1 MSNDVVLSDPS
12 RALLL
17 AAAGLIYLYFTLS
30 FKCLCAGLPLL
41 SALSIHW
48 LMENPA
54 LLQHSRLIICAFLF
68 TNFTYW
74 ISSTSYVLYPICA
87 STIWFTILGISCYRF
102 EILKKPLNSVN
113 HFGARK
119 IQEFETKVNNFR
131 WPILDFDGR
140 GILAFTGS
148 TLDLSQMSFNITGID
163 FSLEVDQH
171 TKIIARIENFG
182 LRLARDVTIKEI
194 YLNVRG
200 DGTPP
205 SEAKS
210 FSSPIRTS
218 TSNSVTSETAPSS
231 TSTGSSQDS
240 PLRKLPPL
248 PPSVQGTTGSPG
260 PSISRSTTTTSVPP
274 PLPPRLPPRKFS
286 DESGTAT
293 SHSGTD
299 EERDIKRA
307 IEASLAHHPDFT
319 AVDDG
324 ASHNP
329 ESILAADA
337 ELSSAPAEA
346 SEPAS
351 SATPSRTTT
360 SDSSFFHVGND
371 AEDEGLRATLNESAI
386 HHSSSIDNP
395 DRNDFDMKAAIAA
408 SLEDQTA
415 HHKKN
420 MRERRIRLSELLA
433 KIPWWLKITPGPLV
447 TRLILSPI
455 IWLHPITVSSVAG
468 TGTGKR
474 ITNLLETSGLK
485 KAHPNQEIFKL
496 IRKVF
501 LWLESGDISI
511 VLNDISIRP
520 HIPLS
525 ADHDVRIDIKASE
538 PTAYRN
544 SNGTEEILAKIH
556 AISASLAIPTFLLP
570 NHERLI
576 PPSPRSSIPFSV
588 LLSMPGVFN
597 RELLTI
603 GAAFA
608 KATTMMDLRQTAQS
622 RPVPAFPSLHRSAGG
637 TSQFSFKS
645 LGLAVKQAAG
655 DLAKQKGVEWGV
667 RDAEIAKW
675 TAKLARLMSLVK
687 VDVGGQGEIP
697 VDLLKLRRA
706 ATLRR
711 QAKK

>member
-1 MSNDVVLSDPS
+1 MSNNVDLSDSS
-12 RALLL
+12 RALIL
-17 AAAGLIYLYFTLS
+17 AAVGLVYLYFTLS
-30 FKCLCAGLPLL
+30 FRCLGAGLPVLIGL
-41 SALSIHW
+41 SLHW
-48 LMENPA
+48 LMEHPA
-54 LLQHSRLIICAFLF
+54 LLKQTRSLLAAFVF

-74 ISSTSYVLYPICA
+74 ISSTSYILYPICA
-87 STIWFTILGISCYRF
+87 SFIWSTILGISCYRF
-102 EILKKPLNSVN
+102 EVFRKPLATVN
-113 HFGARK
+113 QFGARK
-119 IQEFETKVNNFR
+119 VQEFENKVNNFR
-131 WPILDFDGR
+131 WPILDFDGK

-148 TLDLSQMSFNITGID
+148 TLDLSQMTFIISGID
-163 FSLEVDQH
+163 FSFEVDQH
-171 TKIIARIENFG
+171 TKIIARVETLG
-182 LRLARDVTIKEI
+182 LRLARDVTVKEI

-210 FSSPIRTS
+210 FSTPVRTNTSASVASRTS
-218 TSNSVTSETAPSS
+218 VETSVSS
-231 TSTGSSQDS
+231 TSVGSDHGS

-248 PPSVQGTTGSPG
+248 PPVTSDSPHLLG
-260 PSISRSTTTTSVPP
+260 LRSNTATSTSTPP
-274 PLPPRLPPRKFS
+274 PLPPRLPPRKS
-286 DESGTAT
+286 SNASVSALPINDYED
-293 SHSGTD
+293 TD
-299 EERDIKRA
+299 EEADFKRA
-307 IEASLAHHPDFT
+307 VEASLADHPVSTSTTTKAD
-319 AVDDG
+319 
-324 ASHNP
+324 HNP
-329 ESILAADA
+329 DHILATDP
-337 ELSSAPAEA
+337 EVGSTTNA
-346 SEPAS
+346 S
-351 SATPSRTTT
+351 PSRTA
-360 SDSSFFHVGND
+360 SDSSFFHVGDDTED
-371 AEDEGLRATLNESAI
+371 AGLRAALDESAI
-386 HHSSSIDNP
+386 HHSSSIEDP
-395 DRNDFDMKAAIAA
+395 DHNDFDMKAAIAA

-415 HHKKN
+415 YHKKN

-433 KIPWWLKITPGPLV
+433 KIPWWLKITPGALV

-501 LWLESGDISI
+501 LWLESGDVSL
-511 VLNDISIRP
+511 VLNDITVRP

-525 ADHDVRIDIKASE
+525 ADHDVRIDVRAAE

-556 AISASLAIPTFLLP
+556 AISASLSIPIFLLP
-570 NHERLI
+570 NHEQFI
-576 PPSPRSSIPFSV
+576 PTSPRSSIPFSI

-608 KATTMMDLRQTAQS
+608 KATTMMDLRHTAQS
-622 RPVPAFPSLHRSAGG
+622 RPSPAFPSLHRASGG

-697 VDLLKLRRA
+697 VDLYKLRRA
-706 ATLRR
+706 ATSRR
-711 QAKK
+711 TKNEQE